1 MPAHAGRRLAVHPV
15 SRGRTVRGWTAVAGS
30 AVTVLAHPATAQVV
44 RDPPVAYRE
53 LRFEDTALPPGD
65 WADRFKRI
73 SLGPDAW
80 VSFGGGLRERYDY
93 YAAPRFGLAP
103 QRRDAALLS
112 RMLLQ
117 ADVRASDTVRAFV
130 QFGTEAQSGRRGPAL
145 PTDVNRL
152 DLAQAFLDLSA
163 DAGPGRLTLRPG
175 RQELAFG
182 AERLISVRE
191 SPNIRQSFDGGR
203 ATYRAGT
210 LTLDLF
216 GVKPVQNRRGVLDD
230 TPAGGQW
237 LWGLYGTAPLP
248 ALPQASLDAYYIG
261 RSRQGAAYARGTAQ
275 DVRHTLGLRLWRK
288 QGPFDYDVEASFQT
302 GSFGQAPVRA
312 WAFGSDTGYTLAALP
327 LKPRLGLKLDAASG
341 DGGGRTLGTF
351 DPLFPKC
358 AYFTEAQ
365 LTEFM
370 NVVSVFPSLTLAVSD
385 RFAVTAGVDLL
396 WRQSTRDAVYFPPLT
411 PLPGTAGRGGHRVGT
426 QTNLQAEWLIGEHL
440 DLNAVWVHA
449 IAGPALRPAGGRD
462 TDYLGAWTSF
472 RF

>member
-1 MPAHAGRRLAVHPV
+1 MSGGAPRRWAAATIGFAAALPL
-15 SRGRTVRGWTAVAGS
+15 VAE
-30 AVTVLAHPATAQVV
+30 AQVV

-53 LRFEDTALPPGD
+53 LRFEDVALPAGD
-65 WADRFKRI
+65 WADRLKHI

-80 VSFGGGLRERYDY
+80 ASFGGELRERYDY
-93 YAAPRFGLAP
+93 YVAPRFGLAP
-103 QRRDAALLS
+103 QSRDAALLS
-112 RMLLQ
+112 RLLLQ
-117 ADVRASDTVRAFV
+117 ADLHASDAVRVFV
-130 QFGTEAQSGRRGPAL
+130 QFGSEAQSGRRGPAL

-152 DLAQAFLDLSA
+152 DLAQAFLELSA
-163 DAGPGRLTLRPG
+163 DAGPGRLTMRGG

-191 SPNIRQSFDGGR
+191 SPNIRQSFDGGH
-203 ATYRAGT
+203 ATYRAWG

-216 GVKPVQNRRGVLDD
+216 GVKPVQNRRDTCDD
-230 TPAGGQW
+230 TPIGGQW
-237 LWGLYGTAPLP
+237 LWGLYGTTQLP
-248 ALPQASLDAYYIG
+248 TLPQANVDAYYIG
-261 RSRQGAAYARGTAQ
+261 RSRQGASYARGAAQ
-275 DVRHTLGLRLWRK
+275 DARHTLGLRLWRK
-288 QGPFDYDVEASFQT
+288 QGALDYDVEASFQT

-312 WAFGSDTGYTLAALP
+312 WAFGSDTGYTFAALP
-327 LKPRLGLKLDAASG
+327 LKPRIGLKLDAASG

-351 DPLFPKC
+351 DPLFPKY

-370 NVVSVFPSLTLAVSD
+370 NVVSVFPSLTVAIND
-385 RFAVTAGVDLL
+385 RFAITAGVDLL

-411 PLPGTAGRGGHRVGT
+411 PLPGTAGHGGHRVGT
-426 QTNLQAEWLIGEHL
+426 QTNVQAEWLVGEHL

-462 TDYLGAWTSF
+462 TDYLGAWTSL